1 MINIGKVTL
10 RPATRTTIAA
20 PDYSPKINIA
30 ISDIQDMNVASRQNG
45 DTLIY
50 DATTGE
56 YKSAPIDA
64 AKLQINNING
74 GSF

>member
-1 MINIGKVTL
+1 MNIGKVVV
-10 RPATRTTIAA
+10 RPTTRTTIAA
-20 PDYSPKINIA
+20 PDYTPKLNVA
-30 ISDIQDMNVASRQNG
+30 ISDIQQMNVASRQNG

-56 YKSAPIDA
+56 YKSSPIDA
-64 AKLQINNING
+64 ARLQINNING

>member
-1 MINIGKVTL
+1 MNIGKVVV

-20 PDYSPKINIA
+20 PDFSPKINVSID
-30 ISDIQDMNVASRQNG
+30 SIQQMNVATRQNG

-56 YKSAPIDA
+56 YKSGPIDTA
-64 AKLQINNING
+64 QIKINNING

>member
-1 MINIGKVTL
+1 MNIGKVVV

-20 PDYSPKINIA
+20 PDFSPKVNIA
-30 ISDIQDMNVASRQNG
+30 IDDIQQMNVMTRQNG

-56 YKSAPIDA
+56 YKSGPIDA
-64 AKLQINNING
+64 AQIKINNING